1 MLPINICIYMYIF
14 ILSIFQTSDGSR
26 STAMDIDLGV
36 PFGSTNKRLRM
47 NGPSQGADR
56 NGQLTDDN
64 IIGSSHRGTL
74 KNIEIFL
81 SNPYWVF
88 MLL

>member
-1 MLPINICIYMYIF
+1 
-14 ILSIFQTSDGSR
+14 
-26 STAMDIDLGV
+26 MDIDLGV

-74 KNIEIFL
+74 KDIEIFL
-81 SNPYWVF
+81 SNPSFIGYLCCYKCQIIGSF
-88 MLL
+88 LYRP

>member
-1 MLPINICIYMYIF
+1 
-14 ILSIFQTSDGSR
+14 
-26 STAMDIDLGV
+26 MDVDLGI

-47 NGPSQGADR
+47 NGPSQSADR

-81 SNPYWVF
+81 SNSS
-88 MLL
+88 

>member
-1 MLPINICIYMYIF
+1 MTELLPINISIYIF

-26 STAMDIDLGV
+26 STAMDIDLGI

-64 IIGSSHRGTL
+64 NIGSSHRGTI
-74 KNIEIFL
+74 KYIEIFL
-81 SNPYWVF
+81 LNLS
-88 MLL
+88 

>member
-1 MLPINICIYMYIF
+1 MTELLPINIFIYIF

-26 STAMDIDLGV
+26 STAMEIDLGI

-81 SNPYWVF
+81 SNPS
-88 MLL
+88 

>member
-1 MLPINICIYMYIF
+1 
-14 ILSIFQTSDGSR
+14 
-26 STAMDIDLGV
+26 MDIDLGV

-81 SNPYWVF
+81 SNPIIGYLCCNKCQKIGSF
-88 MLL
+88 LYRP